1 MDGFN
6 QVLTRS
12 FEAVVSPMYAWP
24 LLTLLLL
31 AIVSGILMSLVF
43 KYVSNQQ
50 ALATVLDRG
59 RGNALAIKLFKDDM
73 RGMFYSLANV
83 LGLMLKRIW
92 YSLSPVLV
100 LSIPLFFLLSQIYL
114 RYENRPLEIEE
125 PTVFELRLNETSWE
139 SANDVALT
147 TSENVLIETPA
158 LRDEL
163 DRSIAWRI
171 SAKTAGVHTIKVNF
185 ADAEV
190 EKSLIAC
197 STGQLQQVSEVRPG
211 TNWAERL
218 WFAGET
224 SVDSVHGIES
234 LSVNYPKRRLPIFGY
249 PLPWW
254 LTYFIVSILAA
265 LLSQPLVKVRF

>member
-147 TSENVLIETPA
+147 TL
-158 LRDEL
+158 
-163 DRSIAWRI
+163 
-171 SAKTAGVHTIKVNF
+171 
-185 ADAEV
+185 
-190 EKSLIAC
+190 SLIHI
-197 STGQLQQVSEVRPG
+197 SEPTRP
-211 TNWAERL
+211 
-218 WFAGET
+218 
-224 SVDSVHGIES
+224 
-234 LSVNYPKRRLPIFGY
+234 Y
-249 PLPWW
+249 
-254 LTYFIVSILAA
+254 
-265 LLSQPLVKVRF
+265 

>member
-234 LSVNYPKRRLPIFGY
+234 LSVNYPKRSLPIFGY